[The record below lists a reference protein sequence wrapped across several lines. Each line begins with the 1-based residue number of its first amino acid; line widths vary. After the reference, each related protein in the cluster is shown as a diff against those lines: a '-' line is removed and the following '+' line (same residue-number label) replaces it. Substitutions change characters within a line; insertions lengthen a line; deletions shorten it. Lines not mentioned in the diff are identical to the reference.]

1 MEQISMFSDIQ
12 NPSEQLF
19 KNVKDILTEE
29 GLTEIELSLVYN
41 QGYESIKFSDNAVD
55 IKVKFGKK
63 VQWIAFPISYQSLAE
78 DAEIKQSPGDKNWF
92 RIYIDNPS
100 DIFKYKSIIY
110 EIYHT
115 RLLDTSP
122 DAFDCCSLY
131 MQCSDKKECVQP
143 LKEIHSNCKYKIKIK
158 KGIIFYGKNRTL

>member
-63 VQWIAFPISYQSLAE
+63 VQWIAFPISYQIGRA
-78 DAEIKQSPGDKNWF
+78 
-92 RIYIDNPS
+92 
-100 DIFKYKSIIY
+100 
-110 EIYHT
+110 H
-115 RLLDTSP
+115 
-122 DAFDCCSLY
+122 
-131 MQCSDKKECVQP
+131 V
-143 LKEIHSNCKYKIKIK
+143 
-158 KGIIFYGKNRTL
+158 